1 MVRFLQ
7 NICSGDTWLF
17 TRFDCY
23 GINKRAD
30 LHTTIFHI
38 REIIM
43 ENIRIQD
50 DLYTY
55 VNQAKLDELVIP
67 EDMPVA
73 GGFASLSTDVEKLM
87 INEFNTMCADASYP
101 NEYMANACALYM
113 MAKDVKRKKKHGI
126 KPALKNLA
134 ALKKITTLRGYN
146 LHAKELLFKGI
157 ALPISIAVEPNMKDT
172 THHCV
177 MVTGPNVILPDAS
190 YYKEGREQQRD
201 QLLNLWTG
209 FAKQV
214 LAIAGHSEEECEA
227 LLKDTLAFDALVAKY
242 VKSREEWAEY
252 VKMYNPMKTGR
263 VAGMVKPLNLKK
275 LLTDLFGFVPEEIIV
290 AEPRFFKNFKE
301 VFNAETFDAYK
312 NWAYVVTLM
321 GSCSL
326 LSEELRDLGGA
337 FHRALSG
344 IAANSVPE
352 KFAYQ
357 LASAM
362 YSEPV
367 GLYYGEKYFGEEA
380 KKDITEIVK
389 QIVATYQK
397 RIATNEILEQATK
410 EKAILKLNKMGL
422 KLAYPDRVEEIYN
435 KLVFDKSK
443 SLFDAVSAL
452 KRIRLEDNFSKL
464 GKEVDR
470 SHWAMPGHMV
480 NACYDPFVNDITFP
494 AAILQPPFYS
504 INQTRSENLGG
515 IGAVIG
521 HEISHA
527 FDSNGAKCDELGN
540 LNNWWT
546 KADEKKFNKKV
557 NAMIKQFDG
566 IELPWGVCNGKFTV
580 SENIADNGGMAVTL
594 DIMSNSENVSFE
606 EYFSNWAR
614 VWCQKAKPEYQAL
627 LLQVDVH
634 GPSYLRANMPPR
646 NFPEWYAAFNVKK
659 TDKMYLAPSKRVIIW

>member
-1 MVRFLQ
+1 
-7 NICSGDTWLF
+7 
-17 TRFDCY
+17 
-23 GINKRAD
+23 
-30 LHTTIFHI
+30 
-38 REIIM
+38 M
-43 ENIRIQD
+43 EKIRIQD

-55 VNQAKLDELVIP
+55 VNQEKLDELVIP
-67 EDMPVA
+67 ADMPVA
-73 GGFASLSTDVEKLM
+73 GGFATLSTDVEKLM
-87 INEFNTMCADASYP
+87 ISEFNTMSKEANYP
-101 NEYMANACALYM
+101 NEHLARACTLFAL
-113 MAKDVKRKKKHGI
+113 AKDVKRKKKHGI
-126 KPALKNLA
+126 MPALKNLSI
-134 ALKKITTLRGYN
+134 LKKLNSLRGYN
-146 LHAKELLFKGI
+146 LHAKELILKGI
-157 ALPISIAVEPNMKDT
+157 SMPVSIAVEPNMKDT

-177 MVTGPNVILPDAS
+177 MIQGPGVILPDAS
-190 YYKEGREQQRD
+190 YYAEGKEQQRD
-201 QLLNLWTG
+201 MLLNLWSG
-209 FAKQV
+209 SAKQV
-214 LAIAGHSEEECEA
+214 LSIAGHSEEEVEK
-227 LLKDTLAFDALVAKY
+227 LIQDTLAFDALVAKY
-242 VKSREEWAEY
+242 VKSNEEWSEY
-252 VKMYNPMKTGR
+252 TKMYNPMKTGR

-290 AEPRFFKNFKE
+290 AEPRYFKHFKE
-301 VFNAETFDAYK
+301 VFNQDTFEMYK
-312 NWAYVVTLM
+312 NWAYVLTLM
-321 GSCSL
+321 NGCSL

-337 FHRALSG
+337 FYRALSG
-344 IAANSVPE
+344 IAAVSSAE

-357 LASAM
+357 LASGM

-380 KKDITEIVK
+380 KKDIIDIVR

-397 RIATNEILEQATK
+397 RIATNDILEQATK
-410 EKAILKLNKMGL
+410 DKAILKLSKMGI
-422 KLAYPDRVEEIYN
+422 KMGYPDRVEDLYT
-435 KLVFDKSK
+435 KLVFDESK
-443 SLFDAVSAL
+443 SLYDIVRAL
-452 KRIRLEDNFSKL
+452 KQIRMEENFAKL
-464 GKEVDR
+464 GQEVDR

-504 INQTRSENLGG
+504 IHQTRSENLGG

-546 KADEKKFNKKV
+546 KSDERKFNKKV
-557 NAMIKQFDG
+557 NAMIRQFDG
-566 IELPWGVCNGKFTV
+566 IELPWGTVNGKFTV

-634 GPSYLRANMPPR
+634 GPAYLRANMPPR
-646 NFPEWYAAFNVKK
+646 NFPEWYAAFGVKK
-659 TDKMYLAPSKRVIIW
+659 SDKMYLAPSKRVVIW

>member
-1 MVRFLQ
+1 
-7 NICSGDTWLF
+7 
-17 TRFDCY
+17 
-23 GINKRAD
+23 
-30 LHTTIFHI
+30 
-38 REIIM
+38 M

-50 DLYTY
+50 DLYTF
-55 VNQAKLDELVIP
+55 VNQVKLDELVIP
-67 EDMPVA
+67 DDMPVA
-73 GGFASLSTDVEKLM
+73 GGFAALGTDVEKLM
-87 INEFNTMCADASYP
+87 IGEFNDMCASASYP
-101 NEYMANACALYM
+101 NEHMANACTLYQL
-113 MAKDVKRKKKHGI
+113 AKDVKRKKKHGI

-134 ALKKITTLRGYN
+134 ILKKLGTLRSFN
-146 LHAKELLFKGI
+146 LRTKELMLRGI
-157 ALPISIAVEPNMKDT
+157 AMPLDIGVSANMKDT
-172 THHCV
+172 TRHCV
-177 MVTGPNVILPDAS
+177 MLSGPGVILPDAS
-190 YYKEGREQQRD
+190 YYKEGREQQKEMM
-201 QLLNLWTG
+201 LNLWSG

-214 LAIAGHSEEECEA
+214 LTIAGHTEEEANA
-227 LLKDTLAFDALVAKY
+227 LLQDTLAFDAVLAKF
-242 VKSREEWAEY
+242 VKSQEEWSEY
-252 VKMYNPMKTGR
+252 TKMYNPMKTGR
-263 VAGMVKPLNLKK
+263 VAGMVKPFNLKK
-275 LLTDLFGFVPEEIIV
+275 LLTDLFGFLPEELIV
-290 AEPRFFKNFKE
+290 TEPRFFKNFKE
-301 VFNAETFDAYK
+301 IFNAETFEMYK
-312 NWAYVVTLM
+312 SWAYVTTLM
-321 GSCSL
+321 GNCSL

-337 FHRALSG
+337 FRRAISG
-344 IAANSVPE
+344 VAANSSAE

-357 LASAM
+357 LTSSM
-362 YSEPV
+362 YSEPI

-380 KKDITEIVK
+380 KKDITEIVQ

-397 RIATNEILEQATK
+397 RIATNDILEQATK
-410 EKAILKLNKMGL
+410 DKAILKLSKMGL

-443 SLFDAVSAL
+443 SLFDVVSAL
-452 KRIRLEDNFSKL
+452 KRIRLEDNFAKL

-470 SHWAMPGHMV
+470 THWAMPGHMV

-494 AAILQPPFYS
+494 AAILQAPFYS

-546 KADEKKFNKKV
+546 KADERKFNKKV

-594 DIMSNSENVSFE
+594 DIMSNSEGVSFE
-606 EYFSNWAR
+606 EYFANWAR
-614 VWCQKAKPEYQAL
+614 VWCLKAKPEYQAL

-646 NFPEWYAAFNVKK
+646 NFPEWYATFNVKK
-659 TDKMYLAPSKRVIIW
+659 TDGMYLAPSKRVVIW

>member
-1 MVRFLQ
+1 
-7 NICSGDTWLF
+7 
-17 TRFDCY
+17 
-23 GINKRAD
+23 
-30 LHTTIFHI
+30 
-38 REIIM
+38 M
-43 ENIRIQD
+43 EKIRIQD
-50 DLYTY
+50 DLYTF
-55 VNQAKLDELVIP
+55 VNQAKLEELVIP
-67 EDMPVA
+67 DDKPVA
-73 GGFASLSTDVEKLM
+73 GGFANLATDVEKLM
-87 INEFNTMCADASYP
+87 ISEFNAMCADASYP
-101 NEYMANACALYM
+101 NEHLERACTLFQL
-113 MAKDVKRKKKHGI
+113 AKDVKRKKKHGI
-126 KPALKNLA
+126 KPALKHLA
-134 ALKKITTLRGYN
+134 ILKKIGTLRGYN
-146 LHAKELLFKGI
+146 LHAKELVLKDI
-157 ALPISIAVEPNMKDT
+157 AMPLNIMVEANMKDT
-172 THHCV
+172 NHHCV
-177 MVTGPNVILPDAS
+177 MVQGPGVILPDAS
-190 YYKEGREQQRD
+190 YYKEGKEQQRD
-201 QLLNLWTG
+201 HLLDLWSG

-214 LAIAGHSEEECEA
+214 LSIAGHDEQTCED

-242 VKSREEWAEY
+242 VKTSEEWSEY
-252 VKMYNPMKTGR
+252 VKMYNPVQVGR
-263 VAGMVKPLNLKK
+263 LAGMVKPLNLKK
-275 LLTDLFGFVPEEIIV
+275 LLQDIFGFVPEQIIV
-290 AEPRFFKNFKE
+290 TEPRYFKHFKE
-301 VFNAETFDAYK
+301 VFNQDTFEMYK

-321 GSCSL
+321 GSCNL

-337 FHRALSG
+337 FRRALSG
-344 IAANSVPE
+344 IAANSSAE

-357 LASAM
+357 LASNM

-367 GLYYGEKYFGEEA
+367 GLYYGEKYFGEDA
-380 KKDITEIVK
+380 KKDITQIVE

-397 RIATNEILEQATK
+397 RIASNDILEPATK
-410 EKAILKLNKMGL
+410 EKAILKLSKMGL

-443 SLFDAVSAL
+443 SLFDIVTSL
-452 KRIRLEDNFSKL
+452 RRIRTEENFAKL
-464 GKEVDR
+464 NKEVDR
-470 SHWAMPGHMV
+470 THWAMPGHMV

-546 KADEKKFNKKV
+546 KADERKFNKKV

-614 VWCQKAKPEYQAL
+614 VWCQKARPEYRAL

-634 GPSYLRANMPPR
+634 GPSYLRANIPPR
-646 NFPEWYAAFNVKK
+646 NFPEWYATFHVKK
-659 TDKMYLAPSKRVIIW
+659 SDGMYLAPSKRVVIW

>member
-1 MVRFLQ
+1 
-7 NICSGDTWLF
+7 
-17 TRFDCY
+17 
-23 GINKRAD
+23 
-30 LHTTIFHI
+30 
-38 REIIM
+38 M

-50 DLYTY
+50 DLYTF

-67 EDMPVA
+67 DDMPVA
-73 GGFASLSTDVEKLM
+73 GGFAALGTDVEKLM
-87 INEFNTMCADASYP
+87 IGEFNDMCASASYP
-101 NEYMANACALYM
+101 NEHMANACTLYQL
-113 MAKDVKRKKKHGI
+113 AKDVKRKKKHGI

-134 ALKKITTLRGYN
+134 ILKKLGTLRSFN
-146 LHAKELLFKGI
+146 LRTKELMLRGI
-157 ALPISIAVEPNMKDT
+157 AMPLDIGVSANMKDT
-172 THHCV
+172 TRHCV
-177 MVTGPNVILPDAS
+177 MLSGPGVILPDAS
-190 YYKEGREQQRD
+190 YYKEGREQQKEMM
-201 QLLNLWTG
+201 LNLWSG

-214 LAIAGHSEEECEA
+214 LTIAGHTEEEANA
-227 LLKDTLAFDALVAKY
+227 LLQDTLAFDAVLAKF
-242 VKSREEWAEY
+242 VKSQEEWSEY
-252 VKMYNPMKTGR
+252 TKMYNPMKTGR
-263 VAGMVKPLNLKK
+263 VAGMVKPFNLKK
-275 LLTDLFGFVPEEIIV
+275 LLTDLFGFLPEELIV
-290 AEPRFFKNFKE
+290 TEPRFFKNFKE
-301 VFNAETFDAYK
+301 IFNAETFEMYK
-312 NWAYVVTLM
+312 SWAYVTTLM
-321 GSCSL
+321 GNCSL

-337 FHRALSG
+337 FRRAISG
-344 IAANSVPE
+344 VAANSSAE

-357 LASAM
+357 LTSSM
-362 YSEPV
+362 YSEPI

-380 KKDITEIVK
+380 KKDITEIVQ

-397 RIATNEILEQATK
+397 RIATNDILEQATK
-410 EKAILKLNKMGL
+410 DKAILKLSKMGL

-443 SLFDAVSAL
+443 SLFDVVSAL
-452 KRIRLEDNFSKL
+452 KRIRLEDNFAKL

-470 SHWAMPGHMV
+470 THWAMPGHMV

-494 AAILQPPFYS
+494 AAILQAPFYS

-546 KADEKKFNKKV
+546 KADERKFNKKV

-594 DIMSNSENVSFE
+594 DIMSNSEGVSFE
-606 EYFSNWAR
+606 EYFANWAR
-614 VWCQKAKPEYQAL
+614 VWCLKAKPEYQAL

-646 NFPEWYAAFNVKK
+646 NFPEWYATFNVKK
-659 TDKMYLAPSKRVIIW
+659 TDGMYLAPSKRVVIW

>member
-1 MVRFLQ
+1 
-7 NICSGDTWLF
+7 
-17 TRFDCY
+17 
-23 GINKRAD
+23 
-30 LHTTIFHI
+30 
-38 REIIM
+38 M

-55 VNQAKLDELVIP
+55 VNQAKLEELIIP
-67 EDMPVA
+67 DDMPVA
-73 GGFASLSTDVEKLM
+73 GGFAALSTDVEKLM
-87 INEFNTMCADASYP
+87 IGEFNAMSKEASYP
-101 NEYMANACALYM
+101 NEHLARACKLFAL
-113 MAKDVKRKKKHGI
+113 AKDVKRKKKHGI

-134 ALKKITTLRGYN
+134 ILKKLGTLRGYN
-146 LHAKELLFKGI
+146 LHAKELILKGI
-157 ALPISIAVEPNMKDT
+157 AMPISIMVEPNMKDT
-172 THHCV
+172 VHHCV
-177 MVTGPNVILPDAS
+177 MVQGPSVILPDAS
-190 YYKEGREQQRD
+190 YYAEDKAQQKEM
-201 QLLNLWTG
+201 LLNMWSG

-214 LAIAGHSEEECEA
+214 LAIAGHSQEETD
-227 LLKDTLAFDALVAKY
+227 LLIQDTLAFDALVAKY
-242 VKSREEWAEY
+242 VKSSEEWSEY
-252 VKMYNPMKTGR
+252 TKMYNPMKTGR

-275 LLTDLFGFVPEEIIV
+275 LLTDLFGFIPEEIIV
-290 AEPRFFKNFKE
+290 AEPRYFKHFKE
-301 VFNAETFDAYK
+301 VFNPENFEMYK
-312 NWAYVVTLM
+312 HWAYVLTLM

-326 LSEELRDLGGA
+326 LSEELRDLGGG
-337 FHRALSG
+337 FYRALSG
-344 IAANSVPE
+344 IAAAASPE

-357 LASAM
+357 LASSL

-380 KKDITEIVK
+380 KKDITEIVQ

-397 RIATNEILEQATK
+397 RIATNDILEDATK
-410 EKAILKLNKMGL
+410 EKAILKLSKMGL
-422 KLAYPDRVEEIYN
+422 KLAYPDRVEALYE
-435 KLVFDKSK
+435 KLVFDESK
-443 SLFDAVSAL
+443 SLFEIVSSL
-452 KRIRLEDNFSKL
+452 KKIRMEDNFAKL
-464 GKEVDR
+464 GQEVDR
-470 SHWAMPGHMV
+470 THWAMPGHMV

-546 KADEKKFNKKV
+546 KADERKFNKKV
-557 NAMIKQFDG
+557 NAMVKQFDG
-566 IELPWGVCNGKFTV
+566 IELPWGTVNGKFTV

-594 DIMSNSENVSFE
+594 DIMSQTEGVSFE
-606 EYFSNWAR
+606 EYFTNWAR

-634 GPSYLRANMPPR
+634 GPCYLRANMPPR

-659 TDKMYLAPSKRVIIW
+659 TDGMYLAPSKRVVIW

>member
-1 MVRFLQ
+1 M
-7 NICSGDTWLF
+7 
-17 TRFDCY
+17 
-23 GINKRAD
+23 
-30 LHTTIFHI
+30 
-38 REIIM
+38 
-43 ENIRIQD
+43 
-50 DLYTY
+50 
-55 VNQAKLDELVIP
+55 IP
-67 EDMPVA
+67 DDMPVA
-73 GGFASLSTDVEKLM
+73 GGFAALSTDLEKLM
-87 INEFNTMCADASYP
+87 IGEFNAMCKENAYP
-101 NEYMANACALYM
+101 NEHLTRACTLFKL
-113 MAKDVKRKKKHGI
+113 AKDVKRKKKHGI

-134 ALKKITTLRGYN
+134 ILKKVGTLRSFN
-146 LHAKELLFKGI
+146 LRAKEMALRGI
-157 ALPISIAVEPNMKDT
+157 NMPMSIMVEPNMKDT

-177 MVTGPNVILPDAS
+177 MVQGPSVILPDAS
-190 YYKEGREQQRD
+190 YYKEGREQQKEMM
-201 QLLNLWTG
+201 LNLWSG

-214 LAIAGHSEEECEA
+214 LTIAGHTEEECDA

-242 VKSREEWAEY
+242 VKTSEEWSEY

-275 LLTDLFGFVPEEIIV
+275 VLADLFGFVPEEIIV

-301 VFNAETFDAYK
+301 VFNADTFEMYK
-312 NWAYVVTLM
+312 NWTYVTSLM
-321 GSCSL
+321 DSCSL

-337 FHRALSG
+337 FRRALSG
-344 IAANSVPE
+344 IAANSSAE

-357 LASAM
+357 LASSL

-380 KKDITEIVK
+380 KKDITEIVQ

-397 RIATNEILEQATK
+397 RIATNDILEPATK
-410 EKAILKLNKMGL
+410 EKAILKLSKMGL
-422 KLAYPDRVEEIYN
+422 KLGYPDRVEEIYT
-435 KLVFDKSK
+435 KLVFDESK
-443 SLFDAVSAL
+443 SLFDIVRAL
-452 KRIRLEDNFSKL
+452 GRIRMEENFAKL
-464 GKEVDR
+464 NKEVDR
-470 SHWAMPGHMV
+470 THWAMPGHMV

-504 INQTRSENLGG
+504 IHQTRSENLGG

-546 KADEKKFNKKV
+546 KADERKFNKKV

-566 IELPWGVCNGKFTV
+566 IELPWGTCNGKFTV

-594 DIMSNSENVSFE
+594 DIMSSSEGVSFE

-634 GPSYLRANMPPR
+634 GPNLLRANMPPR
-646 NFPEWYAAFNVKK
+646 NFPEWYAAFGVKK
-659 TDKMYLAPSKRVIIW
+659 TDGMYLAPSKRVVIW

>member
-1 MVRFLQ
+1 
-7 NICSGDTWLF
+7 
-17 TRFDCY
+17 
-23 GINKRAD
+23 
-30 LHTTIFHI
+30 
-38 REIIM
+38 M
-43 ENIRIQD
+43 EKIRIQD
-50 DLYTY
+50 DLYTH
-55 VNQAKLDELVIP
+55 VNQAKLEELVIP
-67 EDMPVA
+67 DDMPVA
-73 GGFASLSTDVEKLM
+73 GGFATLNTDVEKLM
-87 INEFNTMCADASYP
+87 IGEFNAMCKDKSYP
-101 NEYMANACALYM
+101 NEYLERACTLYTL
-113 MAKDVKRKKKHGI
+113 AKDVKRKKKHGI

-134 ALKKITTLRGYN
+134 ILKKLGTLRSYN
-146 LHAKELLFKGI
+146 NHAKELILRGI
-157 ALPISIAVEPNMKDT
+157 AVPFGIGVGANMKDT

-177 MVTGPNVILPDAS
+177 MIQGPGVILPDVS
-190 YYKEGREQQRD
+190 YYKNEQQRD
-201 QLLNLWTG
+201 ALLNMWSG

-214 LAIAGHSEEECEA
+214 LIHAGHSEEETE
-227 LLKDTLAFDALVAKY
+227 LLIKDTLAFDALVAKY
-242 VKSREEWAEY
+242 VKSQEEWSEY
-252 VKMYNPMKTGR
+252 TKMYNPMKTGR
-263 VAGMVKPLNLKK
+263 LAGMVKPLNLKK
-275 LLTDLFGFVPEEIIV
+275 LLTDLLGELPDEIIV
-290 AEPRFFKNFKE
+290 AEPRYFKNFKE
-301 VFNAETFDAYK
+301 IFNPDTFEMYK

-326 LSEELRDLGGA
+326 LSEELRDLGGG
-337 FHRALSG
+337 FRRALSG
-344 IAANSVPE
+344 IAAVSSPE

-357 LASAM
+357 LSSSM

-380 KKDITEIVK
+380 KKDITEIVE

-397 RIATNEILEQATK
+397 RIAENDILEQSTK
-410 EKAILKLNKMGL
+410 DKAILKLSKMGL
-422 KLAYPDRVEEIYN
+422 KLAYPDRVEEIYS
-435 KLVFDKSK
+435 KLVFDESK
-443 SLFDAVSAL
+443 SLFDIVSTL
-452 KRIRLEDNFSKL
+452 RRIRLEENFSKL
-464 GKEVDR
+464 NKEVDR
-470 SHWAMPGHMV
+470 THWAMPGHMV

-546 KADEKKFNKKV
+546 KADERKFNKKV

-566 IELPWGVCNGKFTV
+566 IELPWGTVNGKFTV

-594 DIMSNSENVSFE
+594 DIMSQTEGVSFE

-634 GPSYLRANMPPR
+634 GPNILRANMPPR

-659 TDKMYLAPSKRVIIW
+659 TDGMYLAPSKRVVIW

>member
-1 MVRFLQ
+1 M
-7 NICSGDTWLF
+7 
-17 TRFDCY
+17 
-23 GINKRAD
+23 A
-30 LHTTIFHI
+30 
-38 REIIM
+38 
-43 ENIRIQD
+43 NIRIQD

-55 VNQAKLDELVIP
+55 VNQDKLNELVIP
-67 EDMPVA
+67 DDMPVA
-73 GGFASLSTDVEKLM
+73 GGFASLGLDVEKLM
-87 INEFNTMCADASYP
+87 INEFNTMCKDASYP
-101 NEYMANACALYM
+101 NEHLERACTLYTL
-113 MAKDVKRKKKHGI
+113 AKDVKRKKKHGI
-126 KPALKNLA
+126 KPALKHLA
-134 ALKKITTLRGYN
+134 ILKKLGTLRSLN
-146 LHAKELLFKGI
+146 LHARELILKDIAMPLGI
-157 ALPISIAVEPNMKDT
+157 MVEANMKDT
-172 THHCV
+172 NHHCV
-177 MVTGPNVILPDAS
+177 MVQGPSVILPDAS
-190 YYKEGREQQRD
+190 YYAEGKEQQKEM
-201 QLLNLWTG
+201 LLNMWSG

-214 LAIAGHSEEECEA
+214 LLKAGHSEEDCDA

-242 VKSREEWAEY
+242 VKTSEEWSEY

-263 VAGMVKPLNLKK
+263 LAGMVKPLNLKK
-275 LLTDLFGFVPEEIIV
+275 LLKDLFGFVPEEIIV
-290 AEPRFFKNFKE
+290 TEPRYFKHFKE
-301 VFNAETFDAYK
+301 VFNPDTFEMYK

-337 FHRALSG
+337 FRRALSG
-344 IAANSVPE
+344 IAAASSAE

-357 LASAM
+357 LASSM

-380 KKDITEIVK
+380 KKDITEIVQ

-397 RIATNEILEQATK
+397 RIAENDILEQATK
-410 EKAILKLNKMGL
+410 DKAILKLSKMGL

-435 KLVFDKSK
+435 KLAFDKSK
-443 SLFDAVSAL
+443 SLFEIVTSL
-452 KRIRLEDNFSKL
+452 RKIRMEENFAKL
-464 GKEVDR
+464 DKEVDR
-470 SHWAMPGHMV
+470 THWAMPGHMV

-494 AAILQPPFYS
+494 AAILQAPFYS
-504 INQTRSENLGG
+504 IAQTRSENLGG

-546 KADEKKFNKKV
+546 KADERKFNKKV
-557 NAMIKQFDG
+557 GAMIKQFDG

-594 DIMSNSENVSFE
+594 DIMSNSEGVSFE
-606 EYFSNWAR
+606 EYFANWAR

-634 GPSYLRANMPPR
+634 GPAYLRANMPPR
-646 NFPEWYAAFNVKK
+646 NFPEWYETFKVKK
-659 TDKMYLAPSKRVIIW
+659 TDGMYLAPSKRVVIW

>member
-1 MVRFLQ
+1 
-7 NICSGDTWLF
+7 
-17 TRFDCY
+17 
-23 GINKRAD
+23 
-30 LHTTIFHI
+30 
-38 REIIM
+38 M
-43 ENIRIQD
+43 EQVRIQD

-55 VNQAKLDELVIP
+55 VNQAKLEELVIP
-67 EDMPVA
+67 EDMPA
-73 GGFASLSTDVEKLM
+73 TGGFATLSTDVEKLM
-87 INEFNTMCADASYP
+87 IGEFNHMSKAGTYP
-101 NEYMANACALYM
+101 NEHLARACTLFTL
-113 MAKDVKRKKKHGI
+113 AKDVKRKKKHGI

-134 ALKKITTLRGYN
+134 ILKKLGTMRGYN
-146 LHAKELLFKGI
+146 LHAKELILKGI
-157 ALPISIAVEPNMKDT
+157 HMPLNITVEANMKDT
-172 THHCV
+172 AHHCV
-177 MVTGPNVILPDAS
+177 MIQGASVILPDVS
-190 YYKEGREQQRD
+190 YYKNEQQREA
-201 QLLNLWTG
+201 LLATWSG
-209 FAKQV
+209 FARQV
-214 LAIAGHSEEECEA
+214 LAIAGHSEEECDA

-242 VKSREEWAEY
+242 AKSQEEWSEY

-275 LLTDLFGFVPEEIIV
+275 LLTDIFGFVPEEIIV
-290 AEPRFFKNFKE
+290 TEPRYFKNFKE
-301 VFNAETFDAYK
+301 IFNPDTFPLYK
-312 NWAYVVTLM
+312 NWAYVTTLM

-326 LSEELRDLGGA
+326 LSEELRDLGGG
-337 FHRALSG
+337 FRRAISG
-344 IAANSVPE
+344 IAAVSSAE

-357 LASAM
+357 LASGK

-380 KKDITEIVK
+380 KKDITEIVQ

-397 RIATNEILEQATK
+397 RIETNDILEPATK
-410 EKAILKLNKMGL
+410 EKAILKLSKMGL
-422 KLAYPDRVEEIYN
+422 KLGYPDRVEEFYS
-435 KLVFDKSK
+435 KLVFDESK
-443 SLFDAVSAL
+443 SLFDIVSAL
-452 KRIRLEDNFSKL
+452 NRIQIEDNFAKL

-470 SHWAMPGHMV
+470 THWAMPGHMV

-504 INQTRSENLGG
+504 IHQTRSENLGG

-546 KADEKKFNKKV
+546 KADERKFNKKV
-557 NAMIKQFDG
+557 NAMIRQFDG
-566 IELPWGVCNGKFTV
+566 IQLPWGTCNGRFTV

-594 DIMSNSENVSFE
+594 DIMSQTEGVSFA

-634 GPSYLRANMPPR
+634 GPAYLRANMPPR
-646 NFPEWYAAFNVKK
+646 NFPEWYAAFDVKK
-659 TDKMYLAPSKRVIIW
+659 TDGMYLAPSKRVVIW

>member
-1 MVRFLQ
+1 
-7 NICSGDTWLF
+7 
-17 TRFDCY
+17 
-23 GINKRAD
+23 
-30 LHTTIFHI
+30 
-38 REIIM
+38 M

-67 EDMPVA
+67 DDMPVA
-73 GGFASLSTDVEKLM
+73 GSAVNLSVDVEKLM
-87 INEFNTMCADASYP
+87 ISEFNTMSAEGGYP
-101 NEYMANACALYM
+101 NDYLARACTLFKL
-113 MAKDVKRKKKHGI
+113 AKDVKRKKKHGI
-126 KPALKNLA
+126 KPALKHFA
-134 ALKKITTLRGYN
+134 VLKKINTLRGYN
-146 LHAKELLFKGI
+146 LHAKELMLKGI
-157 ALPISIAVEPNMKDT
+157 ALPLDIMVEPNMKDT

-177 MVTGPNVILPDAS
+177 MLSGPSVILPDAS
-190 YYKEGREQQRD
+190 YYQEGKEEKRD
-201 QLLNLWTG
+201 QLLNMWSG
-209 FAKQV
+209 FTKQV
-214 LAIAGHSEEECEA
+214 LTIAGHSEEECEA

-242 VKSREEWAEY
+242 VKTREEWSEY

-275 LLTDLFGFVPEEIIV
+275 LLTDLFGFIPEEIIV
-290 AEPRFFKNFKE
+290 AEPRYFKNFKE
-301 VFNAETFDAYK
+301 VFNAETFEMYK
-312 NWAYVVTLM
+312 NWAYVTGLM
-321 GSCSL
+321 GSCTL
-326 LSEELRDLGGA
+326 LTEELRDLGGA
-337 FHRALSG
+337 FRRALSG
-344 IAANSVPE
+344 IAANSSAE

-357 LASAM
+357 LASGL

-380 KKDITEIVK
+380 KKDIIDIVK

-397 RIATNEILEQATK
+397 RIETNDSLEPATK
-410 EKAILKLNKMGL
+410 EKAILKLSKMGL
-422 KLAYPDRVEEIYN
+422 KMAYPDRVEPLYD
-435 KLVFDKSK
+435 KLVFDETK
-443 SLFDAVSAL
+443 SLFDIVASL
-452 KRIRLEDNFSKL
+452 KKIRMEENLAKL

-470 SHWAMPGHMV
+470 GHWAMPGHMV

-504 INQTRSENLGG
+504 INQSRSENLGG

-546 KADEKKFNKKV
+546 KADERKFNKKV

-566 IELPWGVCNGKFTV
+566 IELPWGTVNGKFTV

-594 DIMSNSENVSFE
+594 DIMSQTEGVSFE
-606 EYFSNWAR
+606 EYFTNWAK
-614 VWCQKAKPEYQAL
+614 VWCMKAKTEYLTL

-634 GPSYLRANMPPR
+634 GPCYLRANMPPR

-659 TDKMYLAPSKRVIIW
+659 TDGMYLAPSKRVVIW